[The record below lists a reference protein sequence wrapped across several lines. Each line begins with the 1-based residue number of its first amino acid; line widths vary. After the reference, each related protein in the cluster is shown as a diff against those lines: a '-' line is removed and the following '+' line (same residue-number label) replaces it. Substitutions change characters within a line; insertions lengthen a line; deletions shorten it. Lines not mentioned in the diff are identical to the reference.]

1 MRKQSEI
8 IINRGHSKYKIYV
21 TTISPSEFQIFF
33 NMVSEEQEEKHVIFN
48 FTDYGQVIKSF
59 RIAAGR
65 DSDELIEEDNEF
77 GWDMFDSVMFMA
89 VGPLKDKN
97 YRHIL
102 PANIARLYVWRFWDD
117 ARDNVSRYR
126 TA

>member
-1 MRKQSEI
+1 
-8 IINRGHSKYKIYV
+8 
-21 TTISPSEFQIFF
+21 
-33 NMVSEEQEEKHVIFN
+33 MVSEEQEEKQVIFN

-59 RIAAGR
+59 RISAGR
-65 DSDELIEEDNEF
+65 YHEELIEEDNEF

-97 YRHIL
+97 YRNIL
-102 PANIARLYVWRFWDD
+102 PANIARLYVWRIWDD
-117 ARDNVSRYR
+117 ARDDLRRFR